1 MAAAGTG
8 PTPRPLRPLIRWT
21 ETANGVKSG
30 QTPAPSRLKAAQN
43 AGHTSCDGSLCLWR
57 QSDTIGFLRQFFRPE
72 LCVDSCPQPAANS
85 AIPTPSSLIPSTMGC
100 SPLMTNGG
108 SHRSTGR
115 LNGLRASN
123 ASRRLENTARLGKYL
138 RNGFAFQTQK
148 TGRPVVNKRL
158 HSCKGNH
165 AIGGFRMPRHIGGVG
180 TFHDLG

>member
-1 MAAAGTG
+1 MNSSEFVNMTTNHFS
-8 PTPRPLRPLIRWT
+8 PTPTEESLLWCMQKLWPPLGPAQRHSPCGPRYPGQ
-21 ETANGVKSG
+21 ETVNGVKSG

-123 ASRRLENTARLGKYL
+123 ASRRLENLAARFFGQVS
-138 RNGFAFQTQK
+138 A
-148 TGRPVVNKRL
+148 KRL
-158 HSCKGNH
+158 APCDKH
-165 AIGGFRMPRHIGGVG
+165 
-180 TFHDLG
+180 